1 MGSGQEMVTIDDN
14 YRGAAMV
21 RLRDG
26 AEVAVVER
34 GSGPPVLLLHGI
46 PLSLL
51 TWRHNVEPLAE
62 HCTVYAL
69 DMLGYGRSDKPIGA
83 DYGVPALAG
92 VVRDVLDQLGVPKI
106 SLVGSSFG
114 CAVAVTFASLY
125 PERADKL
132 VLINPVCYP
141 QGKHSAT
148 KLARIGA
155 VSLFARTALR
165 TSALGR
171 RMIAGPLRRSYAN
184 QSLATADLIAAH
196 HEQLVRANGERT
208 FLATLRSLDET
219 ELAGR
224 IPGLANDTLV
234 IWGERDHVL
243 PPSIADRLLGD
254 LPGARLE
261 LLPTA
266 GHLPHEEEPA
276 RVNELI
282 ATFVASPGGARTSDG
297 RNGDT
302 SC

>member
-1 MGSGQEMVTIDDN
+1 MVMFDDS
-14 YRGAAMV
+14 YYGATMV
-21 RLRDG
+21 HVG
-26 AEVAVVER
+26 GGTSVAVVER

-51 TWRHNVEPLAE
+51 TWRHNVDPLAE

-69 DMLGYGRSDKPIGA
+69 DMLGYGRSDKPAGA
-83 DYGVPALAG
+83 DYSVPALAG
-92 VVRDVLDQLGVPKI
+92 VVRAVLDQLGVRTV

-141 QGKHSAT
+141 QGRHSAT
-148 KLARIGA
+148 RLARIGL
-155 VSLFARTALR
+155 VSLLARTALR
-165 TSALGR
+165 TSTVGR

-184 QSLATADLIAAH
+184 QALATAGLVAAH
-196 HEQLVRANGERT
+196 HRQLVRANGERT
-208 FLATLRSLDET
+208 FLATLRSLDEA

-224 IPGLANDTLV
+224 IPGLTNESLV

-243 PPSIADRLLGD
+243 PSSIADRLLGD
-254 LPGARLE
+254 LRGARLE

-266 GHLPHEEEPA
+266 GHLPHEEEPD

-282 ATFVASPGGARTSDG
+282 ATFVVSPAGDRISD
-297 RNGDT
+297 R
-302 SC
+302 